1 MTSFGEEGR
10 RLSYGA
16 YLALPEL
23 LALQR
28 TLTDAPDEL
37 LFIVVHQV
45 YELWFKELLHEL
57 EAARDAM
64 STGETYWASHH
75 LRRVTAIEQVL
86 IAQVDVLETMTPQ
99 DFLAFRSRL
108 APASGF
114 QSVQFRQIEYLSGLR
129 DRSYLDRL
137 ELTAEERAELERRL
151 AELSVWDGFIA
162 LLDRHGS
169 PTLLDIARDR
179 DRHGRLFDVAESLLD
194 HDEALGHWRF
204 RHVQMV
210 ERQLGSKSGT
220 GGSTGASY
228 LRTTID
234 KKLFP
239 ELWAMRSAL

>member
-1 MTSFGEEGR
+1 
-10 RLSYGA
+10 
-16 YLALPEL
+16 LPEL

-28 TLTDAPDEL
+28 TQTEAHDEL

-57 EAARDAM
+57 DAARTAMQRGDA
-64 STGETYWASHH
+64 YWAVHYLH
-75 LRRVTAIEQVL
+75 RVGAIEAVL
-86 IAQVDVLETMTPQ
+86 VAQVSVLETMRPQ
-99 DFLAFRSRL
+99 DFLAFRAEL

-114 QSVQFRQIEYLSGLR
+114 QSVQFRAIEFTSGLR
-129 DRSYLDRL
+129 DPSYLERI
-137 ELTAEERAELERRL
+137 ELTAADRAELERRL
-151 AELSVWDGFIA
+151 AEPSLWDAWGD
-162 LLDRHGS
+162 LVRGRGS
-169 PTLLDIARDR
+169 PTLQEIAADR
-179 DRHGRLFDVAESLLD
+179 DRYGDLFEVAEALLD
-194 HDEALGHWRF
+194 HDEALGLWRF

-239 ELWAMRSAL
+239 ELWALRAAL

>member
-151 AELSVWDGFIA
+151 AEPSVWDGFIA